1 MQKVFGLRV
10 SVPNRFREPDI
21 IYEVSKL
28 YVVNCLYA
36 MISKSWRKNKKK
48 KNNQKESKMSFHLE
62 MERPNNES
70 GALTQK

>member
-1 MQKVFGLRV
+1 MEKVFGLRV

-48 KNNQKESKMSFHLE
+48 KKKIIRRKARCLSIWKWKDLITNRGH
-62 MERPNNES
+62 
-70 GALTQK
+70 

>member
-48 KNNQKESKMSFHLE
+48 KK
-62 MERPNNES
+62 
-70 GALTQK
+70 

>member
-28 YVVNCLYA
+28 YVVNCLHR
-36 MISKSWRKNKKK
+36 MILKSGGKKRIITRKSIV
-48 KNNQKESKMSFHLE
+48 QEQLIGLSISFAFL
-62 MERPNNES
+62 S
-70 GALTQK
+70 SC